1 MLLET
6 GCGCGC
12 DNCKKNGVTCV
23 DKISLF
29 DSLTLDQKNLIL
41 SKSIHKNYEKGEIIF
56 SPGDPGDNLYIIN
69 SGEVK
74 IYKLSSQGKQQ
85 TLHVLGAKDFLGEH
99 ALFDSK
105 PIMNSAEAMKKTNIC
120 VLKGSDIRDL
130 ILQHPEMGLKI
141 LEQYA
146 KKNVQIL
153 DIVES
158 IGLYDVEQR
167 IAKYLLDL
175 SREFSVKSFRLP
187 FSKGTLASII
197 GTSQETLSRKLS
209 SMQEEGIIAL
219 TGQRNIE
226 ILDEN
231 RLSDILES

>member
-6 GCGCGC
+6 GCGCSC
-12 DNCKKNGVTCV
+12 ESCKNSGVTCV

-29 DSLTLDQKNLIL
+29 DSLSTEQKNLIL
-41 SKSIHKNYEKGEIIF
+41 SKSLHKSYDKGELIF

-74 IYKLSSQGKQQ
+74 IYKLSSQGKEQI
-85 TLHVLGAKDFLGEH
+85 LHILGPKDFLGEH
-99 ALFDSK
+99 ALFDQK
-105 PIMNSAEAMKKTNIC
+105 PIMNTAEAMKKTNIC
-120 VLKGSDIRDL
+120 ILKGTDIRDL
-130 ILQHPEMGLKI
+130 LMEHPDMGLKI
-141 LEQYA
+141 LAQYA
-146 KKNVQIL
+146 KKNVQVL

-158 IGLYDVEQR
+158 MGLYDVEQR

-175 SREFSVKSFRLP
+175 SREFSMEAFRLP

-209 SMQEEGIIAL
+209 SMQEEGILAL
-219 TGQRNIE
+219 SGQRNIE
-226 ILDEN
+226 ILDME
-231 RLSDILES
+231 RLEGILEG